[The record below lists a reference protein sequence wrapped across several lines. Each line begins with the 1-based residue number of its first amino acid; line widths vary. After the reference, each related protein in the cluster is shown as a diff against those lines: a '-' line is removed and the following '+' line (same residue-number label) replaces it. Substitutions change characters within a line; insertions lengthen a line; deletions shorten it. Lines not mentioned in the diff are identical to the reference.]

1 VSWQD
6 ATSDR
11 AFEDFALDE
20 TIETPGR
27 TVEVSDII
35 AFAGLTGDHYPLHVN
50 EQYAS
55 QTQFGGRIAHGPLT
69 FSIAVGEVG
78 LTGWYGT
85 AIVALVEC
93 TNLRA
98 TAPVRPGDT
107 IRVRATV
114 VELAAARSPK
124 HGTLHVDY
132 DVVNQRSETVMTF
145 HWVMLATRRTPLADS
160 ND

>member
-1 VSWQD
+1 M
-6 ATSDR
+6 DR
-11 AFEDFALDE
+11 AFEDFELGE
-20 TIETPGR
+20 KIETAGR
-27 TVEVSDII
+27 TVEMSDILQ
-35 AFAGLTGDHYPLHVN
+35 FAGLTGDHYPLHVN

-55 QTQFGGRIAHGPLT
+55 GTQFGGRIAHGPLT
-69 FSIAVGEVG
+69 FGIAVGEVG

-93 TNLRA
+93 QSMRA

-132 DVVNQRSETVMTF
+132 DVLNQRDESVMTF
-145 HWVMLATRRTPLADS
+145 RWIMLARRRTPLEIS